1 MMIRM
6 GTADTLSD
14 DELLRIGTPDPEAGF
29 GALGTERGNLPL
41 ETIDVRS
48 AVVGLTVRTE
58 FALGFRNPYD
68 VALEATYIFP
78 LPDRAAVTGLR
89 MEADGRIIEGV
100 LEERAQARADYE
112 TALSEGKRASIAE
125 EERPGVF
132 SMRVGHI
139 LPGERVVIR
148 TGLSGRLPFEDGEA
162 TYRFP
167 LVVAPRYIPGAPL
180 PGDQVG
186 DGTAP
191 DTDAVPDASRISPP
205 LLLPGFPNPVR
216 LSVEV
221 DVDPAGLPLNSV
233 KSSLHGVEI
242 AEPGDVRGRA
252 NEAAGGSE
260 ASDGASGRRVIR
272 LLPGNRVDRDF
283 ILRLG
288 YGSEDAVTTSLA
300 VRLDEDAAD
309 KQDEPPSGTFVLT
322 VLPPSGDAATARPRD
337 VVLVLDRSGSMDG
350 WKMVAARR
358 AAGRIVD
365 TLTSADRFSVLAFDT
380 VVETAPLL
388 PAGLVAATDRH
399 RFRAIEH
406 LAQVEARGGT
416 EMAEPLRQAAD
427 LLAAAPGEPR
437 DRVLVLVTDGQVGN
451 EDQILESLAPHLT
464 GVRVHTIGID
474 RAVNAAFLDRLARV
488 SGGRCELVESED
500 RLDDAM
506 AQIHRRIG
514 TPVATGLSLVAA
526 GLAVDPASVEPA
538 RLPDLF
544 VGAPLVLSGRFSGEP
559 VGAVQVRG
567 SAADGQPWQTS
578 VTAAVSADAGLAAY
592 WARGRVRDLEDGFAS
607 GHGDADT
614 ERKIVEISLKFGV
627 LCRFTAF
634 VAIDTRVVNQ
644 GGAMKRV
651 TQPVDSPSG
660 WDMLDA
666 QADGVFP
673 SALGGAGWTAAAK
686 EKKRHARIGGPVA
699 VSASASAPPMPS
711 LRRAAIPKPGG
722 GPGFGSVPPAPAAPA
737 SAAPFMPSNAPSP
750 APMAQP
756 EPMPE
761 RDIEVPDFL
770 REAPADLRARSQ
782 GPDLQVRVSTLL
794 ERLRTAASASY
805 AERVEQLR
813 QIAAEL
819 RQLLLNAPAE
829 RIEAL
834 SELADDLEQPLGA
847 DAADAAELD
856 RRWQHAVTVLAGF
869 SEAPEP
875 QRRATAFWKRR
886 S

>member
-6 GTADTLSD
+6 GTAERLSD
-14 DELLRIGTPDPEAGF
+14 DEILRIGAPDPEAGL

-100 LEERAQARADYE
+100 LEERGQARADYE
-112 TALSEGKRASIAE
+112 RALSEGKRASIAE

-148 TGLSGRLPFEDGEA
+148 TSLSGRLPFEDGEA

-167 LVVAPRYIPGAPL
+167 LVVAPRYIPGTPL

-191 DTDAVPDASRISPP
+191 DTDAVPDASRITPP

-221 DVDPAGLPLNSV
+221 DVDPAGLPLTSV

-242 AEPGDVRGRA
+242 AEP
-252 NEAAGGSE
+252 
-260 ASDGASGRRVIR
+260 DGAGSADPDGESGRRVIR

-283 ILRLG
+283 ILRLR

-309 KQDEPPSGTFVLT
+309 NADEQDERDKTSSGTFVLT
-322 VLPPSGDAATARPRD
+322 VLPPSGDAAAARPRD
-337 VVLVLDRSGSMDG
+337 VVLVIDRSGSMEG

-365 TLTSADRFSVLAFDT
+365 TLTSADRFAVLAFDS
-380 VVETAPLL
+380 VIETAPLL
-388 PAGLVAATDRH
+388 PAGLVEATDRH

-406 LAQVEARGGT
+406 LAQLEARGGT
-416 EMAEPLRQAAD
+416 EMAEPLRQAAG

-451 EDQILESLAPHLT
+451 EDQILESLAPHLS

-474 RAVNAAFLDRLARV
+474 RAVNAAFLKRLARV

-506 AQIHRRIG
+506 ARIHRRIG
-514 TPVATGLSLVAA
+514 TPLVTGLSLVPA
-526 GLAVDPASVEPA
+526 GLAVDLAGVEPA
-538 RLPDLF
+538 RTPDLF
-544 VGAPLVLSGRFSGEP
+544 AGAPLVLSGRFSGEP
-559 VGAVQVRG
+559 IGAVEVRG
-567 SAADGQPWQTS
+567 TAADGAAWQTS

-607 GHGDADT
+607 GYGDADT
-614 ERKIVEISLKFGV
+614 ERKIIEVSLRFGV
-627 LCRFTAF
+627 LCRFTSF
-634 VAIDTRVVNQ
+634 VAIDSRVVNQ

-666 QADGVFP
+666 RYDAAFP
-673 SALGGAGWTAAAK
+673 SALGGFAPSGVAM
-686 EKKRHARIGGPVA
+686 EKKRGGPMASGGPVPVA
-699 VSASASAPPMPS
+699 AAAPAPPMPS
-711 LRRAAIPKPGG
+711 LRPGRIPKPA
-722 GPGFGSVPPAPAAPA
+722 GPGFGAAPAAPA
-737 SAAPFMPSNAPSP
+737 AAPFMPAPTV
-750 APMAQP
+750 QP
-756 EPMPE
+756 EPVRE
-761 RDIEVPDFL
+761 LDIEVPDFL
-770 REAPADLRARSQ
+770 RELPSELRAPSQ
-782 GPDLQVRVSTLL
+782 SSKLPISISALL
-794 ERLRTAASASY
+794 ESLRANVSASY
-805 AERVEQLR
+805 AERVALLVE
-813 QIAAEL
+813 IAAEL
-819 RQLLLNAPAE
+819 RQLALSAAGSTAGPE

-834 SELADDLEQPLGA
+834 TTLAEELEQPL
-847 DAADAAELD
+847 DALSAVGQTELE
-856 RRWQHAVTVLAGF
+856 RRWQHAVTVLTTF
-869 SEAPEP
+869 TEAPEP
-875 QRRATAFWKRR
+875 ARRTSAFWKRR